1 MFKTE
6 IEFSKNTLYVN
17 VRGILSD
24 RNIREMRRKLYYIVS
39 EYGIQDI
46 VIDIKNIVSIDRDAF
61 YRFLDD
67 YDIRYGGNLMVVEE

>member
-17 VRGILSD
+17 VRGILNHQ
-24 RNIREMRRKLYYIVS
+24 NIAEMRRKLYYIIN
-39 EYGIQDI
+39 EYGIEDI
-46 VIDIKNIVSIDRDAF
+46 VIDLKNIVSMDKDAF

-67 YDIRYGGNLMVVEE
+67 YDIHYGGNLMVVEP